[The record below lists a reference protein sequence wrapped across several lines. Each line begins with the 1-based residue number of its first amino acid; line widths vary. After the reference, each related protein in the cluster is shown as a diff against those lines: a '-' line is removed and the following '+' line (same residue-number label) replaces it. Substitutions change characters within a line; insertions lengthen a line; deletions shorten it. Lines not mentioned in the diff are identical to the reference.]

1 MRATGIVRPLDQLGR
16 VVLPKKL
23 RKNLNINIDDPL
35 EIFVEG
41 ETIIVTKYYPK
52 CTFCQSKE
60 DVITFKNRPVCR
72 ECLTDLQNI

>member
-23 RKNLNINIDDPL
+23 RTNLNINVDDPL
-35 EIFVEG
+35 EIFVQG
-41 ETIIVTKYYPK
+41 ETIIVAKYYPK

-60 DVITFKNRPVCR
+60 NVVPFKNRHVCQ
-72 ECLTDLQNI
+72 ECLNNLK

>member
-23 RKNLNINIDDPL
+23 RTNLDIKVDDPL
-35 EIFVEG
+35 EIFVQG

-60 DVITFKNRPVCR
+60 NVVTFKNRYVCHS
-72 ECLTDLQNI
+72 CIDDLK

>member
-41 ETIIVTKYYPK
+41 ETIIVTKYYPANQRK
-52 CTFCQSKE
+52 MLLPLK
-60 DVITFKNRPVCR
+60 
-72 ECLTDLQNI
+72 TDLCAENALLIYKINKK